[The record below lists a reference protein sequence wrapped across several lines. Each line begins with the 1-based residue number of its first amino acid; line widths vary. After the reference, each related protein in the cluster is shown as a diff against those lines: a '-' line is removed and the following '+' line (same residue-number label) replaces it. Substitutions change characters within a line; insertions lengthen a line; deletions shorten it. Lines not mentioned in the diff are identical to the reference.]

1 MRCRKIV
8 DGNVAWFNKVN
19 KETKLDSSFSEAQQ
33 SVVDSLTQR
42 LSVIKTELWYDISY
56 GLPLFDKVK
65 NKIAMDGAVAS
76 IVTSHPDVISMS
88 SFEST
93 IVNKKYSCKFQ
104 AVTKYGNVQ
113 VIL

>member
-8 DGNVAWFNKVN
+8 DGNVVWFNKVN
-19 KETKLDSSFSEAQQ
+19 KATKLDSSFSEAQQ

-42 LSVIKTELWYDISY
+42 LSVIKTELWYNISY

-88 SFEST
+88 SFESA

-113 VIL
+113 VIF

>member
-8 DGNVAWFNKVN
+8 DGNVVWFNKVN
-19 KETKLDSSFSEAQQ
+19 KATKLDSSFSEAQQ

-88 SFEST
+88 SFESA
-93 IVNKKYSCKFQ
+93 IVNRKYSCKFQ

-113 VIL
+113 VIF

>member
-1 MRCRKIV
+1 MRCRKLIN
-8 DGNVAWFNKVN
+8 GNVVWFNKIN
-19 KETKLDSSFSEAQQ
+19 KETKIDSSFSEEQQ

-42 LSVIKTELWYDISY
+42 LSVIKSELWYNVSY

-65 NKIAMDGAVAS
+65 NKIAMDGAVAA
-76 IVTSHPDVISMS
+76 IVNSHPDVISMS

-93 IVNKKYSCKFQ
+93 IVNRKYSCKFQ
-104 AVTKYGNVQ
+104 AVTKYGNIQ

>member
-8 DGNVAWFNKVN
+8 DGNVVWFNKVN
-19 KETKLDSSFSEAQQ
+19 KVTKLDSSFSEAQQ

-93 IVNKKYSCKFQ
+93 IANKKYSCKFQ
-104 AVTKYGNVQ
+104 VVTKYGNVQ
-113 VIL
+113 VIF

>member
-8 DGNVAWFNKVN
+8 DGNVVWFNKVN
-19 KETKLDSSFSEAQQ
+19 KETKLDGSFSEAQQ

-42 LSVIKTELWYDISY
+42 LSIIKTELWYDISY

-113 VIL
+113 VIF

>member
-8 DGNVAWFNKVN
+8 DGNVVWFNKVN
-19 KETKLDSSFSEAQQ
+19 KATKLDSSFSEAQQ

-104 AVTKYGNVQ
+104 VVTKYGNVQ
-113 VIL
+113 VIF

>member
-8 DGNVAWFNKVN
+8 DGNVVWFNKVN
-19 KETKLDSSFSEAQQ
+19 KETKLDGSFSEAQQ

-113 VIL
+113 VIF

>member
-8 DGNVAWFNKVN
+8 DGNVVWFNKVN

-88 SFEST
+88 SFESM
-93 IVNKKYSCKFQ
+93 IVNKKYSCTFQ

-113 VIL
+113 VIF

>member
-1 MRCRKIV
+1 M
-8 DGNVAWFNKVN
+8 NKA
-19 KETKLDSSFSEAQQ
+19 TKLDSSFSEAQQ

-88 SFEST
+88 SFESA
-93 IVNKKYSCKFQ
+93 IVNRKYSCKFQ

-113 VIL
+113 VIF